1 MFRPSFIKKA
11 VLSAATL
18 CLTVGMAAV
27 HAAYPEHP
35 IKLLVPY
42 PPGGATDVIGRVV
55 GKALSD
61 ELGATVVVENRG
73 GASGSIGAA
82 EVARAKA
89 DGYTLLMG
97 ALTSHSIYQNLYH
110 ENVTYNL
117 ATDFDPIA
125 IVGKVPLV
133 FIVNPKVPANSIAE
147 LIDLAKSDPGKYSIA
162 SAGVGSPQHMAAE
175 LFALTAGV
183 ELMFVPY
190 RGSGPAMADLV
201 GGQVDGIIET
211 VPAAQS
217 FIKSNQVKALAVT
230 SGQRAPTLPDVET
243 AEEGGLKDF
252 NVESMFGVL
261 APAGTPKDRIT
272 TLSMALQKAL
282 SSDSVQEALLNQGVV
297 AGYVGLEDAAA
308 AIENEVGKWKRV
320 ITEAG
325 ITPE

>member
-1 MFRPSFIKKA
+1 MFHSSMTRKI
-11 VLSAATL
+11 VSAL
-18 CLTVGMAAV
+18 AAV
-27 HAAYPEHP
+27 GLTCGALAVQAAYPDRP
-35 IKLLVPY
+35 IRLLVPY

-82 EVARAKA
+82 EVARAKN

-117 ATDFDPIA
+117 STDFDPIA

-133 FIVNPKVPANSIAE
+133 FVVNPKVEADSIAG
-147 LIDLAKSDPGKYSIA
+147 LVDLAKKEPGKLSIA

-175 LFALTAGV
+175 LFALTADV

-217 FIKSNQVKALAVT
+217 FIKSGQVKALAVT
-230 SGQRAPTLPDVET
+230 SAQRAPTLPEVET

-252 NVESMFGVL
+252 HVDSMFGVL
-261 APAGTPKDRIT
+261 APAGTPKENIDVVA
-272 TLSMALQKAL
+272 SALENAL
-282 SSDSVQEALLNQGVV
+282 SSEAVQEALLNQGVI
-297 AGYVGLEDAAA
+297 AGYVGLEDAARE
-308 AIENEVGKWKRV
+308 IDTELNKWQRV
-320 ITEAG
+320 IKEAG